1 MIKNYFQ
8 TFILYFSAES
18 AYSLWK
24 SNFSKEKI
32 IFQKLAMSFSD
43 YNTINILHTRVCICL
58 FFFFFI
64 HNINLQKIL
73 FNFLLDQ
80 TTQLQLKKQKK

>member
-32 IFQKLAMSFSD
+32 IFQKLATSFSD
-43 YNTINILHTRVCICL
+43 YYTINILHTRVCICL
-58 FFFFFI
+58 FFFFFY
-64 HNINLQKIL
+64 
-73 FNFLLDQ
+73 
-80 TTQLQLKKQKK
+80 T

>member
-43 YNTINILHTRVCICL
+43 YYTINILHTRVCICFFL
-58 FFFFFI
+58 FFFLYVILNFRKFFSPSS
-64 HNINLQKIL
+64 
-73 FNFLLDQ
+73 
-80 TTQLQLKKQKK
+80 